1 MTTTDTE
8 PLYRKVGRRYVPV
21 SNQLGNWD
29 GFMATCAV
37 RYCLGRASYAP
48 SVAMDWCR
56 DNWHRLSPK
65 DHHNIVRDVV
75 QWLADRKIWD
85 DGKGMTMED
94 YRGEWTRFALDR
106 IAADGDEFGR
116 SAVRAALYSEEHRTG
131 EEVQPFLKWVNA

>member
-1 MTTTDTE
+1 M
-8 PLYRKVGRRYVPV
+8 
-21 SNQLGNWD
+21 
-29 GFMATCAV
+29 
-37 RYCLGRASYAP
+37 
-48 SVAMDWCR
+48 
-56 DNWHRLSPK
+56 
-65 DHHNIVRDVV
+65 RDVV